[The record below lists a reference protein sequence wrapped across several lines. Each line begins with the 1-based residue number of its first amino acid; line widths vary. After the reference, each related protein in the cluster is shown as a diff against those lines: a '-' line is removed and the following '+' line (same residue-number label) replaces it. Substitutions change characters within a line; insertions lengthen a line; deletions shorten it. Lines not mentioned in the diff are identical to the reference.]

1 MAQWHLES
9 RKKSSGGEKRR
20 HRKKRKTD
28 RGSEF
33 LSSTVGK
40 KKLKTKR
47 VEGGNRKRRLA
58 SVQEA
63 NVVNPKTGKSEKAK
77 ILSVEENPANPHY
90 ARRDII
96 TKGAL
101 IKTEKGP
108 ARVTSRL
115 GQDGVV
121 NAVLEK
127 ESK

>member
-9 RKKSSGGEKRR
+9 GKKYSGGGKKK

-33 LSSTVGK
+33 LGSTVGK

-47 VEGGNRKRRLA
+47 AEGGNRKMRLA

-63 NVVNPKTGKSEKAK
+63 SVVNPKTGESEKTK
-77 ILSVEENPANPHY
+77 IISVEKNPANPHY

-96 TKGAL
+96 TKGAI
-101 IKTEKGP
+101 IKTEKGL
-108 ARVTSRL
+108 ARVSSRL

-127 ESK
+127 E